1 LSPAVRCFHDPGD
14 SCAFSR
20 RTVEGVLA
28 RATTHALVGLEA
40 RPVEVE
46 AHLQRGV
53 PAFSIVGLPDKAC
66 QEAKERVR
74 SGIASAE
81 LEWPLRRL
89 TVNLAP
95 AGLRKEGSGFD
106 LPIALAVLAASRQI
120 PAQRLAQHAALGE
133 LALDGRVRPVPGAL
147 VAAEAARR
155 AGLDRLIC
163 PPESA
168 PQAALAGIEAIPV
181 RHLAEATAYLRGLL
195 EPHPVDPPAQQAI
208 TGGPDLA
215 EVRGQER
222 ARRALELAA
231 AGRHN
236 LLLAGPP
243 GTGKTMLARRL
254 PGILP
259 PLTIEQALEVTR
271 IHSVAG
277 LLPAGRALVDQ
288 PPFRAPHHT
297 SSTAAIVG
305 GGPGPRPGEASLAH
319 QGVLLLDE
327 LAEFYRPALEALR
340 QPLEDGTIAISRVNG
355 QALFPARFVLIGTM
369 NMCPCGA
376 RGDPVAECSCST
388 QRLAAYR
395 DKLSRAL
402 LDRFDLV
409 VQVPRARAEELNG
422 SHGEASDRVRERVE
436 AAALRLRDP
445 PRLSDAATQ
454 LLSRAVDTL
463 PLSGRGRARV
473 ARVAVT
479 IAALAGAESVAAEH
493 LAEALSYR
501 SPTEL
506 GGWT

>member
-1 LSPAVRCFHDPGD
+1 
-14 SCAFSR
+14 
-20 RTVEGVLA
+20 
-28 RATTHALVGLEA
+28 
-40 RPVEVE
+40 VE

-66 QEAKERVR
+66 QEARERVR
-74 SGIASAE
+74 SGITSAE
-81 LEWPLRRL
+81 LEWPLRRI

-106 LPIALAVLAASRQI
+106 LPIALAILAASHQI
-120 PAQRLAQHAALGE
+120 PAERLAQHAALGE

-168 PQAALAGIEAIPV
+168 PEAALAGIEPV
-181 RHLAEATAYLRGLL
+181 AVAHLAEASAYLRGAR
-195 EPHPVDPPAQQAI
+195 EPPPVVPAKRSNGG
-208 TGGPDLA
+208 GGPDLA
-215 EVRGQER
+215 DVRGQER
-222 ARRALELAA
+222 ARRALELSA

-254 PGILP
+254 PGVLP
-259 PLTIEQALEVTR
+259 ELTIEQALEVTR

-277 LLPAGRALVDQ
+277 LLPAGRPLVDR

-297 SSTAAIVG
+297 ASTAAIVG
-305 GGPGPRPGEASLAH
+305 GGAGPRPGEATLAH
-319 QGVLLLDE
+319 RGVLFLDE

-340 QPLEDGTIAISRVNG
+340 QPLEDGTIAIARVQG
-355 QALFPARFVLIGTM
+355 HAVFPARFVLVGTM
-369 NMCPCGA
+369 NLCPCGG
-376 RGDPVAECSCST
+376 RGDPAAECSCSP

-409 VQVPRARAEELNG
+409 VQVPRARASELSG
-422 SHGEASDRVRERVE
+422 SRAEASAVVRERVE
-436 AAALRLRDP
+436 EASVRLRDP
-445 PRLSDAATQ
+445 PALSKPAGD
-454 LLSRAVDTL
+454 LLTRAVDSL

-473 ARVAVT
+473 ERVAAT
-479 IAALAGAESVAAEH
+479 IAALAGSSSVGAEH
-493 LAEALSYR
+493 VAEALSYR
-501 SPTEL
+501 SPSEL
-506 GGWT
+506 GSWT